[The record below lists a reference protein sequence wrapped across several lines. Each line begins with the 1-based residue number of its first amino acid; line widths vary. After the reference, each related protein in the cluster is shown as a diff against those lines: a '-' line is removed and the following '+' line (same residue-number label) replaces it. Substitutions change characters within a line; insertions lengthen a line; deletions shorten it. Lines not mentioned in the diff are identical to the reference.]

1 MNSKLVLLLITLSCQ
16 SAASQNSL
24 ELTYGLRHYQRQDL
38 TFSPLIF
45 KGTAP
50 INLGM
55 SYQRTGEKLQT
66 KVHIDL
72 AGFACRSVAA
82 FEYSK
87 WDEVGPLTVPPSNFW
102 MIGMGVDHLR
112 QIRGSGRPMTWYAG
126 LSLRAQL
133 GALFYEFGEYGA
145 FGYTT
150 VAALSPSVAGVWK
163 MSEKN
168 SLHFSLSLPL
178 FNWIARSPY
187 AINDDEFI
195 ERQSNHR
202 AMKTLL
208 RLSGDGHWA
217 SLGQVQAGTFS
228 VKFNRTFHA
237 KWALSLGYDF
247 SLLRA
252 QDPHPLTAMEQG
264 LVLGIAKH
272 W

>member
-1 MNSKLVLLLITLSCQ
+1 MKPNLFILFIAFSCQ
-16 SAASQNSL
+16 LAVSQNAL
-24 ELTYGLRHYQRQDL
+24 ELTYGLQHNQRQDL

-50 INLGM
+50 INLGL
-55 SYQRTGEKLQT
+55 SYQRTGKKSQT
-66 KVHIDL
+66 KAHIDL
-72 AGFACRSVAA
+72 TGFACRSVAA

-87 WDEVGPLTVPPSNFW
+87 WDEVEPLTVPPSNFW
-102 MIGMGVDHLR
+102 MIGIGADHHR
-112 QIRGSGRPMTWYAG
+112 QIGGSGRPITWYAG
-126 LSLRAQL
+126 LSLHAQL

-150 VAALSPSVAGVWK
+150 VASLSPSVAGLWK
-163 MSEKN
+163 MGEKT
-168 SLHFSLSLPL
+168 SLHCSLSLPL
-178 FNWIARSPY
+178 LNWIARSPY

-202 AMKTLL
+202 AIKTLL

-217 SLGQVQAGTFS
+217 SLVQVQAGRFS
-228 VKFNRTFHA
+228 AKFNRSFQ
-237 KWALSLGYDF
+237 KNWALSLGYNF

-252 QDPHPLTAMEQG
+252 QGPHPLTAIEQG
-264 LVLGIAKH
+264 LVLGIAKQ